1 MPHYKDGGPAYV
13 GDVLKTV
20 DGRIGT
26 VVNIMPSCTAC
37 NAQVALMKVSTPE
50 TVYYQA
56 DVKVIQTPEG
66 FRFAS
71 IEIVTVTLGVCEKV
85 A

>member
-50 TVYYQA
+50 TVYYQKPRIPVRRVLTRA
-56 DVKVIQTPEG
+56 EG
-66 FRFAS
+66 
-71 IEIVTVTLGVCEKV
+71 IYGEEGV
-85 A
+85 AGGRGANS